1 MSSMK
6 AVTVLGS
13 TGSVGTNT
21 LAVIE
26 SERDKF
32 SVFALVANQNITLLV
47 EQCVRFKPR
56 YVVVREESFVPDLI
70 LKLNDHLVETEV
82 LSGIEGIHFVT
93 THSEV
98 DIVMSAIVGS
108 AGLEPTFFAAN
119 SGKRVLLANKESM
132 VMAGE
137 LLNAAAAKTGA
148 TLLPV
153 DSEHNA
159 IFQCIGGGRIGGS
172 GIADIEK
179 VTLTASGG
187 PFLNKNLSEFTYI
200 TPEQAIKHPNW
211 KMGAKISVDSATMAN
226 KGLELIEAQQLFG
239 LGGELLDVVIHPQSV
254 VHSFV
259 EFTDGAVLAQM
270 GLPDMRIPISY
281 CLAYPRRIRM
291 NQPKLKLTELNNLQ
305 FLDVEVARYPVFKV
319 ARDCLREGG
328 VSSIFFNAANEVA
341 VGSFLA
347 GEVSFLDIYSIVASV
362 MEKLE
367 QHRIEVIDDVLE
379 VDAIARRKAQE
390 FVASFAGRVG

>member
-239 LGGELLDVVIHPQSV
+239 LGSELLDVVIHPQSV

>member
-26 SERDKF
+26 SDRDKF

-93 THSEV
+93 THSDV

-159 IFQCIGGGRIGGS
+159 IFQCIGGGRMGDFGMD
-172 GIADIEK
+172 DIEK

-200 TPEQAIKHPNW
+200 TPEDAIKHPNW

-367 QHRIEVIDDVLE
+367 QRRVEAIDDVLQ
-379 VDAIARRKAQE
+379 VDAIARRKARDC
-390 FVASFAGRVG
+390 VASFASRKG

>member
-21 LAVIE
+21 LNVID
-26 SERDKF
+26 SENDKF
-32 SVFALVANQNITLLV
+32 SVFALVANQNIALLV

-56 YVVVREESFVPDLI
+56 YIVLREQAFVPELI
-70 LKLNDHLVETEV
+70 SKLSDHALEVEV

-108 AGLEPTFFAAN
+108 AGLEPTFFAVNA
-119 SGKRVLLANKESM
+119 GKRVLLANKESL

-137 LLNAAAAKTGA
+137 LLKAAAAKSGA

-159 IFQCIGGGRIGGS
+159 IFQCIGGGQKGNFGMS
-172 GIADIEK
+172 DIEK

-187 PFLNKNLSEFTYI
+187 PFLHRKLSEFKFI
-200 TPEQAIKHPNW
+200 TPEQAINHPNW

-239 LGGELLDVVIHPQSV
+239 LGSELLDVVIHPQSV

-259 EFTDGAVLAQM
+259 EFIDGAVLAQM

-305 FLDVEVARYPVFKV
+305 FFDVEVARYPVFKV
-319 ARDCLREGG
+319 ARECLREGG

-362 MEKLE
+362 MDKLE
-367 QHRIEVIDDVLE
+367 QHRVEEIDDVIQ
-379 VDAIARRKAQE
+379 VDAIARRKARDR
-390 FVASFAGRVG
+390 VASFASRIG

>member
-239 LGGELLDVVIHPQSV
+239 LGSELLDVVIHPQSV

-291 NQPKLKLTELNNLQ
+291 NHPKLKLTELNNLQ

-362 MEKLE
+362 LETLE
-367 QHRIEVIDDVLE
+367 QHRVEAIDDVLQ
-379 VDAIARRKAQE
+379 VDAIARRKARDC
-390 FVASFAGRVG
+390 VASFASRVG

>member
-21 LAVIE
+21 LAVID

-32 SVFALVANQNITLLV
+32 SIFALVANQNITLLV
-47 EQCVRFKPR
+47 DQCSRFKPR
-56 YVVVREESFVPDLI
+56 YIVIQEESLVPELTA
-70 LKLNDHLVETEV
+70 KLNEYAVDTEV
-82 LSGIEGIHFVT
+82 LFGVEGIHFVT
-93 THSEV
+93 THSDV

-108 AGLEPTFFAAN
+108 AGLEPTFFAVNA
-119 SGKRVLLANKESM
+119 GKRVLLANKEAM
-132 VMAGE
+132 VMAGN
-137 LLNAAAAKTGA
+137 LLNATAIKSGA

-159 IFQCIGGGRIGGS
+159 IFQCIGGGQIEGS
-172 GIADIEK
+172 AMSDIEK
-179 VTLTASGG
+179 VILTASGG
-187 PFLNKNLSEFTYI
+187 PFLNKNMNELKFV
-200 TPEQAIKHPNW
+200 TPEQAVKHPNW

-239 LGGELLDVVIHPQSV
+239 LGSDILDVVIHPQSV

-259 EFTDGAVLAQM
+259 QFTDGAVLAQL
-270 GLPDMRIPISY
+270 GPPDMRIPISY

-291 NQPKLKLTELNNLQ
+291 DQPKLKLTGLNTLQ
-305 FLDVEVARYPVFKV
+305 FFDVEVARYPVFKL
-319 ARDCLREGG
+319 ARDCLGERG
-328 VSSIFFNAANEVA
+328 VSSIFFNASNEVA

-347 GEVSFLDIYSIVASV
+347 GEVGFLDIYSIVASV
-362 MEKLE
+362 MERVE
-367 QHRIEVIDDVLE
+367 QHRIETIDDVLE
-379 VDAIARRKAQE
+379 VDAIARRKARDC
-390 FVASFAGRVG
+390 VASFATRVG

>member
-1 MSSMK
+1 MK
-6 AVTVLGS
+6 AVTILGS
-13 TGSVGTNT
+13 TGSIGMNT
-21 LAVIE
+21 LNVID
-26 SERDKF
+26 SARDKF

-47 EQCVRFKPR
+47 KQCARFKPR
-56 YVVVREESFVPDLI
+56 YVVIREEKVLPQLI
-70 LKLNDHLVETEV
+70 AELNDHSVETEI

-93 THSEV
+93 THSDV

-108 AGLEPTFFAAN
+108 AGLEPTFFAVN
-119 SGKRVLLANKESM
+119 SGKKVLLANKESM
-132 VMAGE
+132 VMAGA

-159 IFQCIGGGRIGGS
+159 IFQCIGGGQVKGS
-172 GIADIEK
+172 SMSDIQK

-187 PFLNKNLSEFTYI
+187 PFLNKNLSELESI
-200 TPEQAIKHPNW
+200 TPEQAIQHPNW

-239 LGGELLDVVIHPQSV
+239 LGSELLDVVIHPQSV

-259 EFTDGAVLAQM
+259 EFTDGAVLAQL
-270 GLPDMRIPISY
+270 GPPDMRIPISY

-291 NQPKLKLTELNNLQ
+291 SQPKLKLTELNSLR
-305 FLDVEVARYPVFKV
+305 FFDVDVARYPVFKL
-319 ARDCLREGG
+319 ARDCLRERG

-347 GEVSFLDIYSIVASV
+347 GEVGFLDIYSIVASV
-362 MEKLE
+362 MERLE
-367 QHRIEVIDDVLE
+367 QHRSETINDVLE
-379 VDAIARRKAQE
+379 VDAIARKRARE
-390 FVASFAGRVG
+390 CIASFARRVG

>member
-6 AVTVLGS
+6 AITVLGS
-13 TGSVGTNT
+13 TGSIGTNT
-21 LAVIE
+21 LAVID

-32 SVFALVANQNITLLV
+32 SVFALVANQNITLLA
-47 EQCVRFKPR
+47 EQCARFKPR

-70 LKLNDHLVETEV
+70 RKLNDHLVQTEI

-93 THSEV
+93 THSDV

-108 AGLEPTFFAAN
+108 AGLEPTFFAVS

-137 LLNAAAAKTGA
+137 LLNAAADKSGA

-159 IFQCIGGGRIGGS
+159 IFQCIGGIRTDGS
-172 GIADIEK
+172 CMYDIEK

-187 PFLNKNLSEFTYI
+187 PFLFKNLDEFKSI

-239 LGGELLDVVIHPQSV
+239 LRSELLDVVIHPESV

-270 GLPDMRIPISY
+270 GPPDMRLPISY
-281 CLAYPRRIRM
+281 CLAYPRRITM

-305 FLDVEVARYPVFKV
+305 FFDVELARYPVFKV
-319 ARDCLREGG
+319 ARDCLSDGG

-347 GEVSFLDIYSIVASV
+347 GEIGFLDIYSIVASV

-367 QHRIEVIDDVLE
+367 QHRVEAIDDVIE
-379 VDAIARRKAQE
+379 VDAIARRKARD
-390 FVASFAGRVG
+390 FVESFASRVG

>member
-6 AVTVLGS
+6 AITVLGS

-93 THSEV
+93 THSDV

>member
-1 MSSMK
+1 MSLMK
-6 AVTVLGS
+6 TITVLGS

-26 SERDKF
+26 SQRDKF
-32 SVFALVANQNITLLV
+32 SVFALVANQNITLLA
-47 EQCVRFKPR
+47 EQCARFKPR

-70 LKLNDHLVETEV
+70 LKLNDHLVETEI

-93 THSEV
+93 THADV

-108 AGLEPTFFAAN
+108 AGLEPTFFAVN

-159 IFQCIGGGRIGGS
+159 IFQCIGGGRIGDS
-172 GIADIEK
+172 GMYDIEK
-179 VTLTASGG
+179 VILTASGG
-187 PFLNKNLSEFTYI
+187 PFLDKKLTELKYV
-200 TPEQAIKHPNW
+200 TPEQAVEHPNW

-226 KGLELIEAQQLFG
+226 KGLELIEAQQFFG
-239 LGGELLDVVIHPQSV
+239 LGSELLDVVIHPQSII
-254 VHSFV
+254 HSFV

-270 GLPDMRIPISY
+270 GIPDMRIPISY

-291 NQPKLKLTELNNLQ
+291 NQSKLKLTELNGVQL
-305 FLDVEVARYPVFKV
+305 LDVELARYPLFKIS
-319 ARDCLREGG
+319 RDCLNEGG

-341 VGSFLA
+341 VGSFLS
-347 GEVSFLDIYSIVASV
+347 GEVGFLDIYSIVASV
-362 MEKLE
+362 MEQLE
-367 QHRIEVIDDVLE
+367 HHRIHAIDDVLE
-379 VDAIARRKAQE
+379 VDAIARRKARDCAA
-390 FVASFAGRVG
+390 VIARHVG

>member
-172 GIADIEK
+172 GITDIEK

-239 LGGELLDVVIHPQSV
+239 LGSELLDVVIHPQSV
-254 VHSFV
+254 FHSFV

-367 QHRIEVIDDVLE
+367 QHHIEVIDDVLE
-379 VDAIARRKAQE
+379 VDAIARRKARD

>member
-26 SERDKF
+26 SDRDKF

>member
-6 AVTVLGS
+6 AITVLGS

-21 LAVIE
+21 LAVID

-32 SVFALVANQNITLLV
+32 SVFALVANQNITLLA
-47 EQCVRFKPR
+47 EQCARFKPR

-70 LKLNDHLVETEV
+70 RKLNDHLVQTEI

-93 THSEV
+93 THSDV

-108 AGLEPTFFAAN
+108 AGLEPTFFAVS

-137 LLNAAAAKTGA
+137 LLNAAAAKSGA

-159 IFQCIGGGRIGGS
+159 IFQCIGGIRTHGS
-172 GIADIEK
+172 CMYDIEK

-187 PFLNKNLSEFTYI
+187 PFLFKNLDEFKSI

-239 LGGELLDVVIHPQSV
+239 LRSELLDVVIHPESV

-270 GLPDMRIPISY
+270 GPPDMRLPISY
-281 CLAYPRRIRM
+281 CLAYPRRITM

-305 FLDVEVARYPVFKV
+305 FFDVELARYPVFKV
-319 ARDCLREGG
+319 ARDCLSDGG

-347 GEVSFLDIYSIVASV
+347 REIGFLDIYSIVASV

-367 QHRIEVIDDVLE
+367 QHRVEAIDDVIE
-379 VDAIARRKAQE
+379 VDAIARRKARD
-390 FVASFAGRVG
+390 FVESFASRVG

>member
-26 SERDKF
+26 SDRDKF
-32 SVFALVANQNITLLV
+32 SIFALVANQNITLLV
-47 EQCVRFKPR
+47 DQCVRFKPR
-56 YVVVREESFVPDLI
+56 YIVIREESFVPELAA
-70 LKLNDHLVETEV
+70 KLNEHEVDTEV
-82 LSGIEGIHFVT
+82 LSGVEGIHFVT
-93 THSEV
+93 THSDV

-108 AGLEPTFFAAN
+108 SGLEPTFFAVQA
-119 SGKRVLLANKESM
+119 GKRVLLANKESM

-137 LLNAAAAKTGA
+137 LLNAEAIKSGA

-159 IFQCIGGGRIGGS
+159 IFQCIGGVQIEDS
-172 GIADIEK
+172 GMSDIEK
-179 VTLTASGG
+179 VILTASGG
-187 PFLNKNLSEFTYI
+187 PFLNKNMNELKSI

-239 LGGELLDVVIHPQSV
+239 LGSEILDVVIHPQSV

-259 EFTDGAVLAQM
+259 EFTDGAVLAQL
-270 GLPDMRIPISY
+270 GPPDMRIPISY

-291 NQPKLKLTELNNLQ
+291 SQPKLKLTELNTLQ
-305 FLDVEVARYPVFKV
+305 FFDVEVARYPVFKL

-328 VSSIFFNAANEVA
+328 VSSIFFNASNEVA

-347 GEVSFLDIYSIVASV
+347 GEVGFLDIYSIVASV
-362 MEKLE
+362 MERLE
-367 QHRIEVIDDVLE
+367 QHRIETIDDVLE
-379 VDAIARRKAQE
+379 VDAIARRMARDY
-390 FVASFAGRVG
+390 VASFASRVG

>member
-239 LGGELLDVVIHPQSV
+239 LGSELLDVVIHPQSV

-291 NQPKLKLTELNNLQ
+291 SQPKLKLTELNNLR

-362 MEKLE
+362 LETLE
-367 QHRIEVIDDVLE
+367 QHRVEAIDDVLQ
-379 VDAIARRKAQE
+379 VDAIARRKARDC
-390 FVASFAGRVG
+390 VASFASRVG

>member
-1 MSSMK
+1 MK
-6 AVTVLGS
+6 AVTILGS
-13 TGSVGTNT
+13 TGSIGMNT
-21 LAVIE
+21 LNVID
-26 SERDKF
+26 SARDKF

-47 EQCVRFKPR
+47 EQCARFKPR
-56 YVVVREESFVPDLI
+56 YVVIREEEVIPQLI
-70 LKLNDHLVETEV
+70 TELNDHAVEVEI
-82 LSGIEGIHFVT
+82 LSGIEGMHFVT
-93 THSEV
+93 THSDV

-108 AGLEPTFFAAN
+108 AGLEPTFFAVN
-119 SGKRVLLANKESM
+119 SGKKVLVANKESM

-159 IFQCIGGGRIGGS
+159 IFQCIGGGQIGNFDMS
-172 GIADIEK
+172 DIEK
-179 VTLTASGG
+179 VVLTASGG
-187 PFLNKNLSEFTYI
+187 PFLENNLSELKFI

-239 LGGELLDVVIHPQSV
+239 LGSELLDVVIHPQSV

-259 EFTDGAVLAQM
+259 EFTDGAVLAQL
-270 GLPDMRIPISY
+270 GPPDMRIPISY

-291 NQPKLKLTELNNLQ
+291 SQPKLKLTELNSLR
-305 FLDVEVARYPVFKV
+305 FFDVDVARYPIFKL
-319 ARDCLREGG
+319 ARDCLRERG

-347 GEVSFLDIYSIVASV
+347 GEVGFLDIYSIVASV
-362 MEKLE
+362 MERLE
-367 QHRIEVIDDVLE
+367 QYRVEAIDDVLE
-379 VDAIARRKAQE
+379 VDAIARRRARDCI
-390 FVASFAGRVG
+390 ASFAPRAG

>member
-56 YVVVREESFVPDLI
+56 YVVIREESFVPDLI